1 MPAVGYSIQ
10 HADFHSES
18 ISWAMLNFERRVK
31 QYLLLRSQQV
41 RGKNLAVRSLSKL
54 VFDRKKHTADYVAD
68 LDRAIVLKSFKL
80 ILFWEIVVSAEI

>member
-31 QYLLLRSQQV
+31 QYLLSRSQQV

-54 VFDRKKHTADYVAD
+54 VFDRKHTAD

-80 ILFWEIVVSAEI
+80 ILFWEVVVSAEI